1 MAGLPGYS
9 IAVDAAV
16 YLSQAFDIAGFGITV
31 VDQATNSAASDTQT
45 TSAASLDSQTGSS
58 NAGDAI

>member
-1 MAGLPGYS
+1 MAGSPGYS
-9 IAVDAAV
+9 IAVDTAV
-16 YLSQAFDIAGFGITV
+16 YLSQAFDVAGFGITV
-31 VDQATNSAASDTQT
+31 VDQSTKSAAYDTRT